1 MHSRFVRDV
10 KVCII
15 GPELCILRA
24 YVNPSMKSPDKPHD
38 AWIAVRGDGTI
49 ATAHCKCMAG

>member
-10 KVCII
+10 KVWII

-38 AWIAVRGDGTI
+38 AWIAVRDGTI
-49 ATAHCKCMAG
+49 VTAHCKCMAG